1 MEQSTNAIL
10 SRMKWCRLQRR
21 KAVRRDEEA
30 GWYAEEAGL
39 IDALLGKDRTA
50 TTHPSLLERYKYG
63 LEDGQALVR
72 SSQRSNQEA
81 VKSEII
87 MEGLGQVPS
96 R

>member
-39 IDALLGKDRTA
+39 IDALLGEDRIA
-50 TTHPSLLERYKYG
+50 TTHPSLLERYKHG
-63 LEDGQALVR
+63 LEDGQTLLR
-72 SSQRSNQEA
+72 LSQRSNQEA
-81 VKSEII
+81 VKSEI
-87 MEGLGQVPS
+87 MEGLGPVPS

>member
-72 SSQRSNQEA
+72 LSQRRNEKSVE
-81 VKSEII
+81 SEIT
-87 MEGLGQVPS
+87 EGLGPVPS